1 MSLDKKTFYV
11 TTPIYYVNDVPHIG
25 HAYSTVGADALA
37 RFKRM
42 DGFDVYFLTG
52 TDEHGQKIAK
62 TAKEKGL
69 EPKQLADQVVER
81 FKEAWARLGIT
92 HDRFIRTTDEDHR
105 KAAQTFFKKVMDA
118 GYIYKADYEGWYCLP
133 DEKFLLDSEV
143 VDGKCPDCGRPVE
156 RIKEENYFFSM
167 SKFQGQLE
175 KYLIDHPD
183 FIQPDSRKNE
193 LINNFIKPG
202 LADVSISRSS
212 VKWGIPA
219 PVPGEST
226 IYVWFDALINYI
238 SALGWPDDDNYKKY
252 WPADVH
258 IIGKDILRFH
268 ATIWPTMLMAA
279 GLPLPKMVFGTGYI
293 NMGGEKMS
301 KSVGNVVNPMDMID
315 KYGPDALRYYLLR
328 EVVFGLDGNY
338 TQQIFES
345 RFNGDLAND
354 LGNLVS
360 RTLTM
365 VEKYFGG
372 VIPEPTKVLGLEI
385 STKIETDQT
394 RELMDRLAFDIILEN
409 YWKYVKSAN
418 KYIQDSAPWNLAKNE
433 NQKEELQRVIF
444 TLIEVLRV
452 TAIRLSPFMPFTA
465 QTIWQQLG
473 FGDKVETHSVSETES
488 LGVYQ
493 KGQKVQVGI
502 PLFPRIEIKK
512 ETAEVSDDVLL
523 NKVQTIL
530 KRNIVQQVQKS
541 LNLKPDCGWLAAS
554 GKEYQELLVAG
565 KYGFYVRTP
574 DKKRSIIEVEKQK
587 LLNAKDESIL
597 KSLADKLSQQ
607 VQTLLAPGQ

>member
-238 SALGWPDDDNYKKY
+238 SALGWPDGDNYKKY

-301 KSVGNVVNPMDMID
+301 KSVGNVVNPMDVID

>member
-238 SALGWPDDDNYKKY
+238 SALGWPDGDNYKKY

-268 ATIWPTMLMAA
+268 ATIWPTMLMSA

-385 STKIETDQT
+385 PTKIETDQT
-394 RELMDRLAFDIILEN
+394 RELMDRLAFDIVLEN

-418 KYIQDSAPWNLAKNE
+418 KYIQDSAPWNLAKDE
-433 NQKEELQRVIF
+433 SKKEELQKVIF
-444 TLIEVLRV
+444 TLVEVLRI

-465 QTIWQQLG
+465 QAVWQQLG
-473 FGDKVETHSVSETES
+473 FADKVEARSFSETES
-488 LGVYQ
+488 LGSYQ
-493 KGQKVQVGI
+493 KGQKVRVGT

-512 ETAEVSDDVLL
+512 ETNVSDDVLI
-523 NKVQTIL
+523 NKIQTTL
-530 KRNIVQQVQKS
+530 KRSIVQNVQKS
-541 LNLKPDCGWLAAS
+541 LNLKPECGWLATS
-554 GKEYQELLVAG
+554 GKEYQDLLAVG
-565 KYGFYVRTP
+565 KYGFYIRTA
-574 DKKRSIIEVEKQK
+574 DKKRTIIEIEKQK
-587 LLNAKDESIL
+587 LLNCQDQASSDL
-597 KSLADKLSQQ
+597 LSNELSHQIQ
-607 VQTLLAPGQ
+607 ALLAPGQ

>member
-301 KSVGNVVNPMDMID
+301 KSVGNVVNPMDVID

-473 FGDKVETHSVSETES
+473 FGDKVEARSFSETES
-488 LGVYQ
+488 LGSYQ
-493 KGQKVQVGI
+493 KGQKVRVGT

-512 ETAEVSDDVLL
+512 ETNVSDDVLI
-523 NKVQTIL
+523 NKIQTTL
-530 KRNIVQQVQKS
+530 KRSIVQNVQKS

>member
-1 MSLDKKTFYV
+1 
-11 TTPIYYVNDVPHIG
+11 
-25 HAYSTVGADALA
+25 
-37 RFKRM
+37 
-42 DGFDVYFLTG
+42 
-52 TDEHGQKIAK
+52 
-62 TAKEKGL
+62 
-69 EPKQLADQVVER
+69 
-81 FKEAWARLGIT
+81 
-92 HDRFIRTTDEDHR
+92 
-105 KAAQTFFKKVMDA
+105 
-118 GYIYKADYEGWYCLP
+118 
-133 DEKFLLDSEV
+133 
-143 VDGKCPDCGRPVE
+143 
-156 RIKEENYFFSM
+156 
-167 SKFQGQLE
+167 
-175 KYLIDHPD
+175 
-183 FIQPDSRKNE
+183 
-193 LINNFIKPG
+193 
-202 LADVSISRSS
+202 
-212 VKWGIPA
+212 
-219 PVPGEST
+219 
-226 IYVWFDALINYI
+226 
-238 SALGWPDDDNYKKY
+238 
-252 WPADVH
+252 
-258 IIGKDILRFH
+258 
-268 ATIWPTMLMAA
+268 
-279 GLPLPKMVFGTGYI
+279 
-293 NMGGEKMS
+293 
-301 KSVGNVVNPMDMID
+301 
-315 KYGPDALRYYLLR
+315 LLR

>member
-1 MSLDKKTFYV
+1 MSSDKKTFYV
-11 TTPIYYVNDVPHIG
+11 TTPIYYVNDIPHIG

-42 DGFDVYFLTG
+42 DGYDVFFLTG

-62 TAKEKGL
+62 SAKEKGL

-81 FKEAWARLGIT
+81 FKAAWARLGIT
-92 HDRFIRTTDEDHR
+92 YDRFIRTTDEDHR
-105 KAAQTFFKKVMDA
+105 KAVQVFFKKVMDA

-143 VDGKCPDCGRPVE
+143 KDGKCPDCGRPVE
-156 RIKEENYFFSM
+156 RIKEQNYFFKM
-167 SKFQGQLE
+167 SAFQRQLE
-175 KYLIDHPD
+175 TYLDEHPD
-183 FIQPDSRKNE
+183 FLQPESRKNE

-202 LADVSISRSS
+202 LADVSITRSS

-219 PVPGEST
+219 PVPEET
-226 IYVWFDALINYI
+226 VVYVWFDALVNYLT
-238 SALGWPDDDNYKKY
+238 ALGWPDETGNYKKY

-268 ATIWPTMLMAA
+268 TTIWPTALMAA
-279 GLPLPKMVFGTGYI
+279 GIPIPLKVFGTGYI

-301 KSVGNVVNPMDMID
+301 KSTGNVVNPMDMID

-354 LGNLVS
+354 LGNLIS

-372 VIPEPTKVLGLEI
+372 VIPDPVKVFSLEMPN
-385 STKIETDQT
+385 KIQADQT
-394 RELMDRLAFDIILEN
+394 RELMDKLAFDIVLDN
-409 YWKYVKSAN
+409 YWKFVKSAN
-418 KYIQDSAPWNLAKNE
+418 KYIQDSAPWNLAKDE
-433 NQKEELQRVIF
+433 TKKEELQRVIF
-444 TLIEVLRV
+444 TLAQVLRI

-465 QTIWQQLG
+465 QALWQQLG
-473 FGDKVETHSVSETES
+473 FTDKVEAHSFSETEK
-488 LGVYQ
+488 LGSFQ
-493 KGQKVQVGI
+493 KGQKVQVGT

-512 ETAEVSDDVLL
+512 EANVSDDVLI
-523 NKVQTIL
+523 NKIQTSL
-530 KRNIVQQVQKS
+530 KRNIVQNVQKA
-541 LNLKPDCGWLAAS
+541 LNLKPECGWLATS
-554 GKEYQELLVAG
+554 GKEYQDLLTVG
-565 KYGFYVRTP
+565 KYGFYVRTA
-574 DKKRSIIEVEKQK
+574 DKKRTIIEVEKQK
-587 LLNAKDESIL
+587 LLNGKDPAGFDIL
-597 KSLADKLSQQ
+597 LNELSHQLQALLVPKS
-607 VQTLLAPGQ
+607 

>member
-301 KSVGNVVNPMDMID
+301 KSVGNVVNPMDVID

-394 RELMDRLAFDIILEN
+394 RELMDRLAFDIVLEN

>member
-301 KSVGNVVNPMDMID
+301 KSVGNVVNPMDVID

>member
-238 SALGWPDDDNYKKY
+238 SALGWPDGDNYKKY

-268 ATIWPTMLMAA
+268 ATIWPTMLMSA

-301 KSVGNVVNPMDMID
+301 KSVGNVVNPMDVID

-385 STKIETDQT
+385 PTKIETDQT
-394 RELMDRLAFDIILEN
+394 RELMDRLAFDIVLEN

-418 KYIQDSAPWNLAKNE
+418 KYIQDSAPWNLAKDE
-433 NQKEELQRVIF
+433 SKKEELQKVIF
-444 TLIEVLRV
+444 TLVEVLRI

-465 QTIWQQLG
+465 QAVWQQLG
-473 FGDKVETHSVSETES
+473 FADKVEARSFSETES
-488 LGVYQ
+488 LGSYQ
-493 KGQKVQVGI
+493 KGQKVRVGT

-512 ETAEVSDDVLL
+512 ETNVSDDVLI
-523 NKVQTIL
+523 NKIQTTL
-530 KRNIVQQVQKS
+530 KRSIVQNVQKS
-541 LNLKPDCGWLAAS
+541 LNLKPECGWLATS
-554 GKEYQELLVAG
+554 GKEYQDLLAVG
-565 KYGFYVRTP
+565 KYGFYIRTA
-574 DKKRSIIEVEKQK
+574 DKKRTIIEIEKQK
-587 LLNAKDESIL
+587 LLNCQDQASSDL
-597 KSLADKLSQQ
+597 LSNELSHQIQ
-607 VQTLLAPGQ
+607 ALLAPGQ

>member
-1 MSLDKKTFYV
+1 MSSDKKTFYV

-42 DGFDVYFLTG
+42 DGYDVYFLTG

-81 FKEAWARLGIT
+81 FKEAWTQLGIT
-92 HDRFIRTTDEDHR
+92 YDRFIRTTDEDHR

-156 RIKEENYFFSM
+156 RIKEENYFFAM
-167 SKFQGQLE
+167 SKFQLQLE
-175 KYLIDHPD
+175 KYLADHPD

-238 SALGWPDDDNYKKY
+238 SALGWPAGDNYKKY

-268 ATIWPTMLMAA
+268 ATIWPTALMAA
-279 GLPLPKMVFGTGYI
+279 GLPLPKRVFGTGYI
-293 NMGGEKMS
+293 NMSGEKMS
-301 KSVGNVVNPMDMID
+301 KSLGNVVNPMDVID
-315 KYGPDALRYYLLR
+315 TYGADALRYYLLR

-354 LGNLVS
+354 LGNLIS

-372 VIPEPTKVLGLEI
+372 VIPDPVKTFDLEMPDK
-385 STKIETDQT
+385 TQADKI
-394 RELMDRLAFDIILEN
+394 RELMDQLAFDIVLDN
-409 YWKYVKSAN
+409 YWKFVKNAN
-418 KYIQDSAPWNLAKNE
+418 KFIQDSAPWNLAKDE
-433 NQKEELQRVIF
+433 SKKEELQKVIF
-444 TLIEVLRV
+444 TLVEVLRI

-465 QTIWQQLG
+465 QAVWRQLG
-473 FGDKVETHSVSETES
+473 FADKVEAHSFSETES
-488 LGVYQ
+488 LGSYQ
-493 KGQKVQVGI
+493 KGQKVQVGT

-512 ETAEVSDDVLL
+512 EANVSDDVLI
-523 NKVQTIL
+523 NKVQTTL
-530 KRNIVQQVQKS
+530 KRNIVQNIQKT
-541 LNLKPDCGWLAAS
+541 LNVKPDCGWLATS
-554 GKEYQELLVAG
+554 GKEYQDLLAVG
-565 KYGFYVRTP
+565 KYGFYVRTA
-574 DKKRSIIEVEKQK
+574 DKKRTIIEIEKQK
-587 LLNAKDESIL
+587 LLDNQDQAEGLSNA
-597 KSLADKLSQQ
+597 LSKQ
-607 VQTLLAPGQ
+607 VQVLLSPQN